1 MAVLIAVILMHIL
14 SEWFLKKV
22 KGCRRPHPPATA
34 VLFTKRHGQT
44 INGDESESE
53 ETCALL
59 VREGGVASS
68 REDHVTG
75 HHTENGTINRCD
87 SICKKVDMF
96 TRRGTQGE
104 GVLLTEDNCSE
115 GHSCRRC
122 TGTVV
127 DIDTPRH
134 HDVTNTTE
142 LVHQSSTLHTLVTID
157 QHDDTNPVGQG
168 GDEDTN
174 LLLPEHQN
182 YHTDDPSTPTE
193 HVDSGFNIDMDG
205 LTAMQTPT
213 GETGQTGL
221 MQTPTGETG
230 QTGLLN
236 SSNEEH
242 YKRVVCESCDKSTCA
257 CDVSSSV
264 SQPLN
269 F

>member
-1 MAVLIAVILMHIL
+1 MHIL

-22 KGCRRPHPPATA
+22 KGCRRPHPPTTA
-34 VLFTKRHGQT
+34 VLFTKRRGQT
-44 INGDESESE
+44 KNGDESESE

-59 VREGGVASS
+59 VREGGVASY

-75 HHTENGTINRCD
+75 HRTENGTINRCD
-87 SICKKVDMF
+87 SICKEVDDLF
-96 TRRGTQGE
+96 TRRETQGE
-104 GVLLTEDNCSE
+104 GVLVTEDNCSE

-122 TGTVV
+122 TGAVV
-127 DIDTPRH
+127 DSGTPRH
-134 HDVTNTTE
+134 HDITNTTE
-142 LVHQSSTLHTLVTID
+142 LVLQTHVSHQSSTLLTLVTID
-157 QHDDTNPVGQG
+157 QHDDTIPVGQG

-182 YHTDDPSTPTE
+182 HHTDDPSTPTE

-205 LTAMQTPT
+205 FTAMQS
-213 GETGQTGL
+213 Q
-221 MQTPTGETG
+221 TGETG

-236 SSNEEH
+236 SSNKEH

-257 CDVSSSV
+257 CDVSFSV